1 MSFMKVSST
10 PQAARP
16 PAAAVSRAG
25 VRRLDPRPAV
35 THRGSRCV
43 CGGSCPRCTPGPP
56 VSSPGDASER
66 AADGLAAA
74 ALRGSRTPDGLAD
87 VLGIDLN
94 TVGLIGESGSGKS
107 LTALAIL
114 GLLPEGATASGSVR
128 WDGRELIGL
137 ADRELAELRGDE
149 IGIVFQEPRTALNP
163 IRTVGRQIAES
174 IRIHE
179 GASKR
184 DAATRAIAEAR
195 RVALPDPERIVRRY
209 PHQLSGGQRQRVAI
223 AMALACRPRLLI
235 ADEPTTALDVTI
247 QAEILELLLSLV
259 EDDGMSLV
267 FITHDL
273 AVLSQIATHGVV
285 LEDGRVV
292 EDAPVAQLLTSPA
305 SEVTRGLLRDATAT
319 LWRPGG
325 IG

>member
-1 MSFMKVSST
+1 MSLEVQGLTIDIGGRRVVDGVSFS
-10 PQAARP
+10 
-16 PAAAVSRAG
+16 V
-25 VRRLDPRPAV
+25 
-35 THRGSRCV
+35 
-43 CGGSCPRCTPGPP
+43 
-56 VSSPGDASER
+56 
-66 AADGLAAA
+66 
-74 ALRGSRTPDGLAD
+74 PDGAR
-87 VLGIDLN
+87 
-94 TVGLIGESGSGKS
+94 VGLIGESGSGKS

-114 GLLPEGATASGSVR
+114 GLLPAGAHASGSIR
-128 WDGRELIGL
+128 WDGRELREL
-137 ADRELAELRGDE
+137 SDRELAELRGDE

-179 GASKR
+179 GLSKK
-184 DAATRAIAEAR
+184 DAAARAVAEAS
-195 RVALPDPERIVRRY
+195 RVALPDPETLVARY

-247 QAEILELLLSLV
+247 QAEILDLLRTLV
-259 EDDGMSLV
+259 ADDGMSLV

-273 AVLSQIATHGVV
+273 AVLSQIATHAVV

-292 EDAPVAQLLTSPA
+292 EEGPVAQLLTDPRSP
-305 SEVTRGLLRDATAT
+305 VTQGLLRDATAT

-325 IG
+325 VD

>member
-1 MSFMKVSST
+1 MSLEVQGLTVDIAGRRVVDGVSFD
-10 PQAARP
+10 
-16 PAAAVSRAG
+16 V
-25 VRRLDPRPAV
+25 
-35 THRGSRCV
+35 
-43 CGGSCPRCTPGPP
+43 
-56 VSSPGDASER
+56 
-66 AADGLAAA
+66 
-74 ALRGSRTPDGLAD
+74 PDGAR
-87 VLGIDLN
+87 
-94 TVGLIGESGSGKS
+94 VGLIGESGSGKS

-114 GLLPEGATASGSVR
+114 GLLPDGASAGGSVR

-179 GASKR
+179 KVPKR
-184 DAATRAIAEAR
+184 EALARAVAEAS
-195 RVALPDPERIVRRY
+195 RVALPDPQRIVDRY

-247 QAEILELLLSLV
+247 QAEVLELLRTLV
-259 EDDGMSLV
+259 EDDGMGLV

-273 AVLSQIATHGVV
+273 AVLSQIATYGVV

-292 EDAPVAQLLTSPA
+292 EAGPVAQLLSTPVSP
-305 SEVTRGLLRDATAT
+305 VTQGLLRDATAT